1 MIDNLFKF
9 KNEITLEQLFN
20 NNLNGTIKITKDNA
34 LMKSDIAYACVNY
47 IASTIAKMPIFL
59 YKVENDGNK
68 IKVDN
73 DLSYLIKNRPNQY
86 ASRVDFIQTL
96 VSNVLLYGNSF
107 AKINFKKGR
116 VNELIILNPTVTKLE
131 KVRGKWYITTQIDG
145 VHKTLNY
152 DECIHIKDLSL
163 DAVNGLSRLEAISI
177 KLNNKAN
184 SDKMLSDFMESGGG
198 IKTIV
203 NVTNKAYSERGKIKK
218 EFDDMLSNNKTKVV
232 VIPEDMNITNAGNA
246 DLASAEFINN
256 LKITKEDIMAIFNI
270 NPALLGVSEK
280 ATNSNMIEM
289 TQQFIQ
295 SLIPLINKIEM
306 ELDYKLLNEE
316 ERKSHYFKFNM
327 SSALRGSDED
337 RANFYT
343 KMIQNGLLSIDEC
356 RELEDR
362 NKIEGGNEF
371 YRSLNYVPI
380 SIANEYQLSKA
391 GADIDKS
398 DEE

>member
-73 DLSYLIKNRPNQY
+73 DLSYLIKNRPNKY

>member
-145 VHKTLNY
+145 VQKTLNY

-163 DAVNGLSRLEAISI
+163 DGVNGLSRLEAISI

-280 ATNSNMIEM
+280 ATNSNMSEM

>member
-116 VNELIILNPTVTKLE
+116 VNELIILNPIVTKLE

-145 VHKTLNY
+145 VQKTLNY

-163 DAVNGLSRLEAISI
+163 DGVNGLSRLEAISI

-280 ATNSNMIEM
+280 ATNSNMSEM

>member
-20 NNLNGTIKITKDNA
+20 NNFNGTIKITKDNA

-163 DAVNGLSRLEAISI
+163 DGVNGLSRLEAISI

-280 ATNSNMIEM
+280 ATNSNMSEM